1 MFVSNNRAFSFLFI
15 NFSNILK
22 PSIFRPSGKSISNCV
37 RKLHCFCFV
46 QLVQLVQQ
54 KVIQ

>member
-1 MFVSNNRAFSFLFI
+1 MFVSNNRAFSFHFI

-22 PSIFRPSGKSISNCV
+22 PSIFRPSGKSISNLV

-46 QLVQLVQQ
+46 FFLL
-54 KVIQ
+54 